1 MAETSPR
8 EIRCDIRSP
17 ELLRELVERPLP
29 LNLGAPRPE
38 RRFFRDVYLDTPD
51 GRLHR
56 YGMSCQYRV
65 GGDDRRRLTLFQPGP
80 DASAETQLVQS
91 RANVD
96 EVDPLRAVSG
106 ESEPARRIRAIVDPA
121 SLSIAFTSQTERLV
135 RRSVRRWLQWA
146 EFDFAYDVVAVE
158 QHGVIR
164 RFQELRV
171 RRRRTGLPRLERIA
185 AALEDAH
192 GLRPIL
198 VNRLERERLTAA
210 GAAREAD
217 RRAVGS
223 GHAVALIVLDRGT
236 IACRNEE
243 NGLRL
248 PIAEGSGDGACRHL
262 LLEWFDSSVGD
273 LRLLGDLPASED
285 RPRLEIWLVTQTRQA
300 RTSGGTTDGAK
311 PTLWLSLDELIARAG
326 TRSLSDP
333 QTVAALLVAARSD
346 LPALGRIST
355 SASVGGSSAPV
366 ASQGALQGE
375 DGPLGSEAQLLDVER
390 SLLEFNGRVLAMA
403 EDRTTPLLERVQY
416 LGIVSANLD
425 EFFGVSVMALKR
437 ARMAITGE
445 HRVAQLGDRLAA
457 LAVDV
462 RELRAR
468 QERCLGD
475 CMRELGSHGVRI
487 VPLSQLAPAE
497 MASLRAHFRDVV
509 FPALTPQAVTEA
521 PGYPSP
527 QIASLAL
534 SVMVVVKDPQTGPT
548 HLAFVRIPAMLSRLI
563 PVRDDRSFVRLE
575 ELIVHEID
583 ALYRGR
589 EVLQACLFRV
599 TRSGDLEGDD
609 EGAGDLLQAIEEDA
623 RRREGSAVV
632 RVEVERAMPPALR
645 VMLLQALRFD
655 GGEQPLPLG
664 DDDVYE
670 IGESLD
676 PTVLKELASLPL
688 PELRFPLF
696 QPRNAFLSDRS
707 MFELVSERDQLVQHP
722 YDDFA
727 TSVQR
732 LIEEAADDPAV
743 TTIKLTLYRSGQRS
757 PIVDALVR
765 AAQAGK
771 EVSVFVE
778 LKARFDEA
786 QNVHWARQLAK
797 AGIHVVHGLVGLKN
811 HAKIALVVRREGN
824 ALRRYVHV
832 GTGNYNAATAR
843 FYTDLGL
850 FSADEVL
857 AEDVSELFNELTG
870 SSKGP
875 SAQYQR
881 LLVAPHALLPALIAR
896 IDREAD
902 HARAGHKSGIR
913 GKLNGLSDPEVI
925 AALYRGSQAGVPV
938 ELIVRGICRLRP
950 GVPRLSEGIR
960 VVSLLGRFLEHARIY
975 RFAND
980 GDTEYF
986 IGSADWRPRN
996 LRRRIETI
1004 APVVDAESRARL
1016 DEILDRELADA
1027 AAWGLRADGTYRRTS
1042 TTSDTR
1048 SVTQSVFAAEAQ
1060 SRAELAPR

>member
-80 DASAETQLVQS
+80 DASAETQLAQS

-262 LLEWFDSSVGD
+262 LLEWFASSVGD

-300 RTSGGTTDGAK
+300 RTSGGTTDGGK

-346 LPALGRIST
+346 LPALGRVST

-375 DGPLGSEAQLLDVER
+375 DGPLGSEAQLLDAER

-475 CMRELGSHGVRI
+475 CMRELGSHG
-487 VPLSQLAPAE
+487 
-497 MASLRAHFRDVV
+497 
-509 FPALTPQAVTEA
+509 
-521 PGYPSP
+521 
-527 QIASLAL
+527 
-534 SVMVVVKDPQTGPT
+534 
-548 HLAFVRIPAMLSRLI
+548 
-563 PVRDDRSFVRLE
+563 
-575 ELIVHEID
+575 
-583 ALYRGR
+583 
-589 EVLQACLFRV
+589 
-599 TRSGDLEGDD
+599 
-609 EGAGDLLQAIEEDA
+609 
-623 RRREGSAVV
+623 
-632 RVEVERAMPPALR
+632 
-645 VMLLQALRFD
+645 
-655 GGEQPLPLG
+655 
-664 DDDVYE
+664 
-670 IGESLD
+670 
-676 PTVLKELASLPL
+676 
-688 PELRFPLF
+688 
-696 QPRNAFLSDRS
+696 
-707 MFELVSERDQLVQHP
+707 
-722 YDDFA
+722 
-727 TSVQR
+727 
-732 LIEEAADDPAV
+732 
-743 TTIKLTLYRSGQRS
+743 
-757 PIVDALVR
+757 
-765 AAQAGK
+765 
-771 EVSVFVE
+771 
-778 LKARFDEA
+778 
-786 QNVHWARQLAK
+786 
-797 AGIHVVHGLVGLKN
+797 
-811 HAKIALVVRREGN
+811 
-824 ALRRYVHV
+824 
-832 GTGNYNAATAR
+832 
-843 FYTDLGL
+843 
-850 FSADEVL
+850 
-857 AEDVSELFNELTG
+857 
-870 SSKGP
+870 
-875 SAQYQR
+875 
-881 LLVAPHALLPALIAR
+881 
-896 IDREAD
+896 
-902 HARAGHKSGIR
+902 
-913 GKLNGLSDPEVI
+913 
-925 AALYRGSQAGVPV
+925 
-938 ELIVRGICRLRP
+938 
-950 GVPRLSEGIR
+950 
-960 VVSLLGRFLEHARIY
+960 
-975 RFAND
+975 
-980 GDTEYF
+980 
-986 IGSADWRPRN
+986 
-996 LRRRIETI
+996 
-1004 APVVDAESRARL
+1004 
-1016 DEILDRELADA
+1016 
-1027 AAWGLRADGTYRRTS
+1027 
-1042 TTSDTR
+1042 
-1048 SVTQSVFAAEAQ
+1048 
-1060 SRAELAPR
+1060 